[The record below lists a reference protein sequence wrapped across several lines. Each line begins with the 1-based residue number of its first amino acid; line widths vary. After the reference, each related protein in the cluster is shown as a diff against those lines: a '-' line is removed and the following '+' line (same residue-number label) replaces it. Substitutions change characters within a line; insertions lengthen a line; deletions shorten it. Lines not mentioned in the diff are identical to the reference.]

1 MTTTAK
7 ISVVEPNPTHSN
19 EERERKSQSVSTDP
33 RERSQFVSVGKD
45 NWKSMSTPSDIGD
58 MMDAMNGIEEMS
70 SYRGPIDLMSDI
82 MIINDPLADHA
93 ASQNVQVLDVPDL
106 HKDLLKPNPR
116 LLDDMEPI
124 VERYD
129 ALIKTFDELIENTEY
144 SLKQAVS
151 QYEAKSLADQLEAL
165 KYGKLEAIQN
175 WQKANVYWEEQ
186 KLREEAAKEKE
197 EDLDL

>member
-7 ISVVEPNPTHSN
+7 VSIIDTNAAHSH
-19 EERERKSQSVSTDP
+19 EEREKKAKSVSTDP
-33 RERSQFVSVGKD
+33 REKSQYVNAGK
-45 NWKSMSTPSDIGD
+45 NKWKSMSTPSDIGD

-70 SYRGPIDLMSDI
+70 SYRGPIDLMSDL
-82 MIINDPLADHA
+82 MIINDPLADHEA
-93 ASQNVQVLDVPDL
+93 QNYIEIPDVPDL
-106 HKDLLKPNPR
+106 HKDLIKPDPK

-129 ALIKTFDELIENTEY
+129 ALIKTFDELIENAEY

-151 QYEAKSLADQLEAL
+151 QSEAKSISDEIEAL

-186 KLREEAAKEKE
+186 KLREEVAKEKE